1 MGNFLPERAVGM
13 KGKKRIRNFLILL
26 LSIVMLAAGTAC
38 IYADNLLSKINFTPD
53 DSATSKVTTGSLF
66 KPGTQSVPES
76 AKSGVLA
83 GLFHDDA
90 ITNILLLGTDDYQEG
105 DVGRSDSMML
115 VSVDTRHKK
124 LKITSFMR
132 DLYVAIP
139 GHGSNKLNAAYSEA
153 GGGAAGASLVMHT
166 IEANFGVDIDR
177 FVLIRDS
184 AFPKII
190 DRLGGVTV
198 TLTSGEAQLVNEYCG
213 DPKSH
218 LTAGTFNL
226 NGAQAHYY
234 SRIRAIGDDYARTQ
248 RQRTVF
254 ASLVNK
260 LKSSNLST
268 IYGTLADTLNLVSTN
283 LSKDEIV
290 AMASHSLTYLN
301 YPLSQSRIP
310 GDNQFHSESIAG
322 AGDSLVPDLDACRKN
337 ISSFIYENDL
347 PKKTYQN
354 EN

>member
-1 MGNFLPERAVGM
+1 M
-13 KGKKRIRNFLILL
+13 KRNGKKRLRNVLILL
-26 LSIVMLAAGTAC
+26 LSLLMLAAGTGC
-38 IYADNLLSKINFTPD
+38 IYADNLLNKINFSPND
-53 DSATSKVTTGSLF
+53 PASSKVATGSLF
-66 KPGTQSVPES
+66 KPGAQSTPES

-90 ITNILLLGTDDYQEG
+90 ITNILLLGTDDYQAD

-139 GHGSNKLNAAYSEA
+139 GHGSNKLNAAYSDA
-153 GGGAAGASLVMHT
+153 GGGAAGADMVTHT

-177 FVLIRDS
+177 YVLVRDS

-260 LKSSNLST
+260 LKGSNIST
-268 IYGTLADTLNLVSTN
+268 IYGALADTLNLVTTN

-290 AMASHSLTYLN
+290 TMASHSLTYLN
-301 YPLSQSRIP
+301 YPLSQDRIP
-310 GDNQFHSESIAG
+310 GDSQFHSETISG
-322 AGDSLVPDLDACRKN
+322 AGDSLVPDLAACRKN
-337 ISSFIYENDL
+337 ISSFIYESDL
-347 PKKTYQN
+347 PKKSYQN

>member
-1 MGNFLPERAVGM
+1 M
-13 KGKKRIRNFLILL
+13 KKKQVRNYLILL
-26 LSIVMLAAGTAC
+26 LSVIMLASGTGC
-38 IYADNLLSKINFTPD
+38 VYADNLLNKINFIPD
-53 DSATSKVTTGSLF
+53 DPASSKVVTGSLF
-66 KPGTQSVPES
+66 KAGTQSTAS
-76 AKSGVLA
+76 AAKSGVLS

-90 ITNILLLGTDDYQEG
+90 ITNILLLGTDDYQAG

-139 GHGSNKLNAAYSEA
+139 GYKSNKLNAAYSDA
-153 GGGAAGASLVMHT
+153 GGGAKGAALVTHT

-177 FVLIRDS
+177 YVLIRDS

-198 TLTSGEAQLVNEYCG
+198 TLTSGEAKLVNEYCG
-213 DPKSH
+213 DPNSH

-260 LKSSNLST
+260 LRNADLTT
-268 IYGTLADTLNLVSTN
+268 IYGALADTLNLVTTN
-283 LSKDEIV
+283 LTKDEIIT
-290 AMASHSLTYLN
+290 MASHSLTYLK
-301 YPLSQSRIP
+301 YPLSQDRIP
-310 GDNQFHSESIAG
+310 GDNEFHSETIAG

-337 ISSFIYENDL
+337 VSEFIYENDL
-347 PKKTYQN
+347 PKSSYQTGG
-354 EN
+354 

>member
-1 MGNFLPERAVGM
+1 MKG
-13 KGKKRIRNFLILL
+13 KGKKRLRNFLILL
-26 LSIVMLAAGTAC
+26 LSIIMLAAGTIC
-38 IYADNLLSKINFTPD
+38 IYADNLLSKINFTAD
-53 DSATSKVTTGSLF
+53 DPAAVKVETGSLF
-66 KPGTQSVPES
+66 KPGTQSTPES

-90 ITNILLLGTDDYQEG
+90 ITNILLLGTDDYQVD

-153 GGGAAGASLVMHT
+153 GGGAAGAALVTHT

-177 FVLIRDS
+177 YVLIRDS

-234 SRIRAIGDDYARTQ
+234 SRIRAIGNDYARTQ

-260 LKSSNLST
+260 LKSASLST
-268 IYGTLADTLNLVSTN
+268 IYGALADTLNLVSTN

-290 AMASHSLTYLN
+290 TMASHSLTYLN
-301 YPLSQSRIP
+301 YPLTQDRIP
-310 GDNQFHSESIAG
+310 GDNQFHSETISG
-322 AGDSLVPDLDACRKN
+322 AGDSLVPNLDACRKN

-347 PKKTYQN
+347 PKKSYQT